1 MTFCKTVVQLL
12 LSFGLTNVAF
22 SQVTKSVP
30 SQQNLTSNKQMVDQ
44 AILAIR
50 QDVQK
55 INSKRLKKEHYTYE
69 SAGCTEDGVVDYYF
83 DEKGIVKIVES
94 GAIGDGSWVN
104 EYYYRSGKVIFCFET
119 IVGGPAVGKVTKTE
133 YRFYVKDDSPLKTM
147 EEAKTVKSDSKA
159 SESIGTANRT
169 FKAYASKDFAGALCN

>member
-1 MTFCKTVVQLL
+1 MTFCKTVVLL
-12 LSFGLTNVAF
+12 FLSFGLTNVAF
-22 SQVTKSVP
+22 AQVTKPAP

-50 QDVQK
+50 QHVQK
-55 INSKRLKKEHYTYE
+55 INSKKLKKEHYTYE

-83 DEKGIVKIVES
+83 DEKAIVKVIES
-94 GAIGDGSWVN
+94 GAIGDGSWIN
-104 EYYYRSGKVIFCFET
+104 EYYYHSGKVIFCFQT
-119 IVGGPAVGKVTKTE
+119 IVGGPAIGKVTKTE

-147 EEAKTVKSDSKA
+147 EGAKTVKSDSKA
-159 SESIGTANRT
+159 SESIGTAKRI